1 MRPVSRGLSFS
12 RPVAILSDNSVDHAL
27 LAYACRYVGMPV
39 APISQAYSLMSKDH
53 AKFKATFALLPP
65 GLVYGGDE
73 APAQVLAH
81 ANVRAAIAHGMR
93 ALRAG
98 GGGSSTF
105 APRALLL
112 LEPPNID
119 AGEITDKGYINQRA
133 VLVRRQALVRALH
146 ADPPSEDVI
155 CI

>member
-1 MRPVSRGLSFS
+1 MRPVSRGLSVS

-27 LAYACRYVGMPV
+27 LAYACRYVGIPV

-53 AKFKATFALLPP
+53 AKVKATFALLPP

-105 APRALLL
+105 APRARSFGG
-112 LEPPNID
+112 D
-119 AGEITDKGYINQRA
+119 EISRLGSCCGSGVQSGAPLASWWR
-133 VLVRRQALVRALH
+133 
-146 ADPPSEDVI
+146 
-155 CI
+155 